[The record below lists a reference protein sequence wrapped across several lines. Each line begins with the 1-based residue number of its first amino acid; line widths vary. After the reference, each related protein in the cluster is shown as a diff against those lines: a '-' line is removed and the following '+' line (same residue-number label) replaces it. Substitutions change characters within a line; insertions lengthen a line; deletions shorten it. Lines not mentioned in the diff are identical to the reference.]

1 MEDKEKE
8 IVYMELDEDISEVI
22 VGSLHIK
29 NIKKAV
35 C

>member
-8 IVYMELDEDISEVI
+8 IVYMELDEDIGEVI
-22 VGSLHIK
+22 VGSLLIK